1 MNQGGY
7 STLSSNTCS
16 KCGDIYSNVYSEH
29 TCPSF
34 CNFNTSYTT
43 LQNMYAPSTIYI
55 PPDEA
60 ARLYN
65 YPIGVSSN
73 YLVTQPQIVN
83 WDMDTEFNNISGMP
97 VSQDPKEVYA
107 QVVKVLSVLKGH
119 ASDLHTLNAEV
130 NKLVGAFKNA
140 NAQNQLELAK
150 KAVALEKQAHAY
162 MNDVVSNVQFIT
174 SSATNVA
181 PFTVRDSS
189 LQSKVNEA
197 IASINKIKN
206 IAQSTYYKVKTSVD
220 LLKDKSRS
228 VVIAHQTPQNLNLRK
243 SMPSYSAIMS
253 TSAPIGM
260 INPVASG
267 KIRKLGA

>member
-1 MNQGGY
+1 MNQGY
-7 STLSSNTCS
+7 STISSKTCS

-83 WDMDTEFNNISGMP
+83 WNMDTEFNNISGTP
-97 VSQDPKEVYA
+97 VSQDPKEVYT
-107 QVVKVLSVLKGH
+107 KVMTTLATLRSH
-119 ASDLHTLNAEV
+119 ASDLSALKEEV
-130 NKLVGAFKNA
+130 NSLVGVYRKASPQDK
-140 NAQNQLELAK
+140 LEIAK
-150 KAVALEKQAHAY
+150 RAITLEDKARML
-162 MNDVVSNVQFIT
+162 MNDAVSNVQFIT

-181 PFTVRDSS
+181 PFTVRNSQ
-189 LQSKVNEA
+189 LQGQVNSVL
-197 IASINKIKN
+197 ASIKEIKN
-206 IAQSTYYKVKTSVD
+206 VAQGIFYNIKTTVD
-220 LLKDKSRS
+220 LLKDKSRP

-253 TSAPIGM
+253 SSTPMGM
-260 INPVASG
+260 VNPVASG

>member
-1 MNQGGY
+1 MNEGY
-7 STLSSNTCS
+7 STLSSKTCS

-83 WDMDTEFNNISGMP
+83 WNADTEFNNISGMP
-97 VSQDPKEVYA
+97 VSQDPKEVYN
-107 QVVKVLSVLKGH
+107 QVVRTLTTLKSHATDLSGAKE
-119 ASDLHTLNAEV
+119 EV
-130 NKLVGAFKNA
+130 DSLIGAFRTATPQNKLEVAKRA
-140 NAQNQLELAK
+140 ITLEN
-150 KAVALEKQAHAY
+150 KARIL
-162 MNDVVSNVQFIT
+162 MNDVISNVQFIT

-181 PFTVRDSS
+181 PFTVRDSK
-189 LQSKVNEA
+189 LQSQ
-197 IASINKIKN
+197 INDVLSTIVKMKN
-206 IAQSTYYKVKTSVD
+206 AAQGTYYKIKTAVD
-220 LLKDKSRS
+220 LLKDKSRP

-243 SMPSYSAIMS
+243 AMPAYSAVVS
-253 TSAPIGM
+253 ANAPIGM
-260 INPVASG
+260 INPVNAG